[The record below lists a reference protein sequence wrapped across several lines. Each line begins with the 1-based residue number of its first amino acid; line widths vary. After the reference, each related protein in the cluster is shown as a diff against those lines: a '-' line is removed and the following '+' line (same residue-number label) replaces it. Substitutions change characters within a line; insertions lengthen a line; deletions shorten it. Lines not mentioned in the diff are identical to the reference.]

1 MAKQQAVIYVRV
13 SSKEQEEGGFSIP
26 AQLKYL
32 KDYAAR
38 NNFEIIH
45 IFAESTTA
53 KEAGRKEF
61 TKMLKF
67 LRTQKKACH
76 LLCEKNDRL
85 LRNEDDAATVKNLFM
100 KTEVSVHLVKDNM
113 ILNKNSTP
121 YEIFIFMMFSAV
133 SSLYPRNLSN
143 EVKKGMIE
151 AAEEGHFPA
160 RVPIGYKNH
169 RTSKKKTT
177 ILVDT
182 DKAHFVI
189 RAFELYSTGLYSY
202 ETLAQ
207 KLASEGFM
215 IGKRKCYKRNIE
227 LILNNPFYMG
237 EFNYKG
243 KRYYDAKHTPL
254 ISKELFYTVQKI
266 IHSKTSPHLKKH
278 DFLYSGLIKSP
289 NGYSLV
295 GDIKKGKYIYYRST
309 DVKDKGLKLLK
320 EEYVDEMVENML
332 KNLSCPPEFVENVM
346 NTLKNILQG
355 KEQYETNSLE
365 EIQKKINI
373 LKKRLN
379 QLYVDKLDGTIS
391 EEFYFDKHEEWQ
403 TELDELRV
411 QFDYLSSE
419 SDDIL
424 ERAETILTLCKN
436 AYSVYMKNNNEQK
449 RILLKLLTSHILWDG
464 ENLTIEL
471 KNTVKLMFNSV
482 IFNMVENRR
491 LELLTPCVQSRC
503 STN

>member
-1 MAKQQAVIYVRV
+1 MTKQDAVIYVRV

-32 KDYAAR
+32 KDYAAK
-38 NNFEIIH
+38 NNFQVVH

-53 KEAGRKEF
+53 KETGRKEF
-61 TKMLKF
+61 NKMLKF
-67 LRTQKKACH
+67 LKKQKKACH

-85 LRNEDDAATVKNLFM
+85 LRNEDDAATVKNLFLQ
-100 KTEVSVHLVKDNM
+100 TEVSVHLVKDNM

-143 EVKKGMIE
+143 GVKKGMIE

-160 RVPIGYKNH
+160 RVPIGYINH
-169 RTSKKKTT
+169 RTSKKKTC

-182 DKAHFVI
+182 DKAHYVI

-254 ISKELFYTVQKI
+254 ISKELFYTVQ
-266 IHSKTSPHLKKH
+266 
-278 DFLYSGLIKSP
+278 
-289 NGYSLV
+289 N
-295 GDIKKGKYIYYRST
+295 
-309 DVKDKGLKLLK
+309 
-320 EEYVDEMVENML
+320 
-332 KNLSCPPEFVENVM
+332 
-346 NTLKNILQG
+346 
-355 KEQYETNSLE
+355 
-365 EIQKKINI
+365 
-373 LKKRLN
+373 
-379 QLYVDKLDGTIS
+379 
-391 EEFYFDKHEEWQ
+391 
-403 TELDELRV
+403 
-411 QFDYLSSE
+411 
-419 SDDIL
+419 
-424 ERAETILTLCKN
+424 
-436 AYSVYMKNNNEQK
+436 
-449 RILLKLLTSHILWDG
+449 
-464 ENLTIEL
+464 
-471 KNTVKLMFNSV
+471 
-482 IFNMVENRR
+482 
-491 LELLTPCVQSRC
+491 
-503 STN
+503 

>member
-1 MAKQQAVIYVRV
+1 MKTKEQAVIYVRV

-32 KDYAAR
+32 KDYAAKK
-38 NNFEIIH
+38 NFEIIH

-53 KEAGRKEF
+53 KEIGRKEF
-61 TKMLKF
+61 DKMLKF
-67 LRTQKKACH
+67 LKRQKKACH

-85 LRNEDDAATVKNLFM
+85 LRNEDDAATIKNLFT
-100 KTEVSVHLVKDNM
+100 KTDCNVHLVKDNM
-113 ILNKNSTP
+113 VLNKNSTP

-143 EVKKGMIE
+143 EVKKGMVE

-160 RVPIGYKNH
+160 HAPVGYKNN
-169 RTSKKKTT
+169 RTSKKKTK
-177 ILVDT
+177 IIIDT
-182 DKAHFVI
+182 NKAHYVI

-215 IGKRKCYKRNIE
+215 IGKKKCYKRNIE

-243 KRYYDAKHTPL
+243 KRYYDGQHPAI

-309 DVKDKGLKLLK
+309 DIKDKGLKLLK
-320 EEYVDEMVENML
+320 EEYVDEMVETML
-332 KNLSCPPEFVENVM
+332 KNLTCPPEFVNKVLEI
-346 NTLKNILQG
+346 LKGMLQG
-355 KEQYETNSLE
+355 KEEYEEKSLE
-365 EIQKKINI
+365 EIQKNINI

-379 QLYVDKLDGTIS
+379 QLYIDKLDGTIT
-391 EEFYFDKHEEWQ
+391 EEFYFEKKEEWQ
-403 TELDELRV
+403 TELDEFRV
-411 QFDYLSSE
+411 QFDYISSE
-419 SDDIL
+419 SEEIL
-424 ERAETILTLCKN
+424 ERATVILELCKN

-449 RILLKLLTSHILWDG
+449 RLLLKLLTSHFLWDG
-464 ENLTIEL
+464 ENLVIEV
-471 KNTVKLMFNSV
+471 KSTVKSMFNSA
-482 IFNMVENRR
+482 IFKMVGD
-491 LELLTPCVQSRC
+491 T
-503 STN
+503 

>member
-1 MAKQQAVIYVRV
+1 MEFNGTFLATIITFIVFVFLMNKILYAPVLDIIEKRKNFVDTNYKDAQNNNTRTEELGREKEEKLAGAK
-13 SSKEQEEGGFSIP
+13 
-26 AQLKYL
+26 
-32 KDYAAR
+32 
-38 NNFEIIH
+38 
-45 IFAESTTA
+45 
-53 KEAGRKEF
+53 
-61 TKMLKF
+61 
-67 LRTQKKACH
+67 
-76 LLCEKNDRL
+76 
-85 LRNEDDAATVKNLFM
+85 DDARGKYISILDEFKNKKSDFIREAQDSAQGELD
-100 KTEVSVHLVKDNM
+100 KAQAD
-113 ILNKNSTP
+113 LN
-121 YEIFIFMMFSAV
+121 
-133 SSLYPRNLSN
+133 NLSN

-346 NTLKNILQG
+346 NTLKNILNG

-419 SDDIL
+419 SDEIL
-424 ERAETILTLCKN
+424 DRAETILTLCKN
-436 AYSVYMKNNNEQK
+436 AYSV
-449 RILLKLLTSHILWDG
+449 
-464 ENLTIEL
+464 
-471 KNTVKLMFNSV
+471 
-482 IFNMVENRR
+482 
-491 LELLTPCVQSRC
+491 
-503 STN
+503 

>member
-1 MAKQQAVIYVRV
+1 MKSKEQAVIYVRV

-32 KDYAAR
+32 KDYAAKK
-38 NNFEIIH
+38 NFEIIH

-53 KEAGRKEF
+53 KETGRKEF
-61 TKMLKF
+61 EKMLKF
-67 LRTQKKACH
+67 LKQQKKACH

-85 LRNEDDAATVKNLFM
+85 LRNEDDAATIKNLFT
-100 KTEVSVHLVKDNM
+100 KTDCNVHLVKDNM
-113 ILNKNSTP
+113 VLNKNSTP

-143 EVKKGMIE
+143 EVKKGMVE

-160 RVPIGYKNH
+160 RAPVGYKNH
-169 RTSKKKTT
+169 RTSKKKTK
-177 ILVDT
+177 IIIDT
-182 DKAHFVI
+182 NKAHYVI

-215 IGKRKCYKRNIE
+215 IGKKKCYKRNIE

-243 KRYYDAKHTPL
+243 KRYYDGQHPAI

-309 DVKDKGLKLLK
+309 DIKDKGLKLLK
-320 EEYVDEMVENML
+320 EEYVDEMVETML
-332 KNLSCPPEFVENVM
+332 KNLTCPAEFVNKVLEI
-346 NTLKNILQG
+346 LKGMLQG
-355 KEQYETNSLE
+355 KEEYEEKSLE
-365 EIQKKINI
+365 EIQKNINI

-379 QLYVDKLDGTIS
+379 QLYIDKLDGTIT
-391 EEFYFDKHEEWQ
+391 EEFYFEKQEEWQ

-411 QFDYLSSE
+411 QFDYISSE
-419 SDDIL
+419 SEDIL
-424 ERAETILTLCKN
+424 ERATIILELCKN

-449 RILLKLLTSHILWDG
+449 RLLLKLLTSHFLWDG
-464 ENLTIEL
+464 ENLVIEV
-471 KNTVKLMFNSV
+471 KSTVKSMFNSA
-482 IFNMVENRR
+482 IFNMVGVER
-491 LELLTPCVQSRC
+491 LELPTSSL
-503 STN
+503 